1 MLPGLPGTVGCA
13 TVPSFTSET
22 VLLTTVSKFVLP
34 GSLSQ
39 LSFLPSLAAI
49 YNSLV
54 RKDKINNESSSKIL
68 TELGAVVHTHGP
80 K

>member
-1 MLPGLPGTVGCA
+1 MPPYPA
-13 TVPSFTSET
+13 FTSET
-22 VLLTTVSKFVLP
+22 VLLATDSKFVLP

-39 LSFLPSLAAI
+39 LSFLPALAAI

-54 RKDKINNESSSKIL
+54 WKGKINNESSSKIL